1 MARSD
6 ILDDLVHRG
15 VAQIIVRES
24 LAEKLRSRKPLRIKL
39 GIDPTAPFLHIG
51 HAVILRAMRKL
62 QDAGHTIIFLVG
74 DFTARIGDPSGKE
87 KARKPLTDKDITANM
102 KSYRT
107 QAGMIL
113 DLKKTEF
120 RYNSE
125 WWKNMDFAELFDILS
140 LFSVQRMLE
149 RDMFQLRI
157 KKDRPIWIHEL
168 LYPVMQGYDSV
179 ALKADV
185 ELGGTDQTFNLLAG
199 RVVQP
204 RYGQV
209 AQDVITFDLLEGL
222 DGKDKMS
229 MSIGNTINLTDTAEE
244 MYGKTMSV
252 PDSLIL
258 KYFRLCTDVP
268 EDEVKQLEQDM
279 KKGAN
284 PKTIK
289 ERLAGELVTLYHG
302 KAKADK
308 AHIAFQNVYGK
319 KGTPDKVDT
328 VTSEPLNVTSA
339 VAKLFSVSKTEARR
353 LVMQKSV
360 HVNDVLVTDPNAD
373 AKEGVYKKGRFFK
386 KLKLKK

>member
-6 ILDDLVHRG
+6 ILDDLEHRG

-102 KSYRT
+102 KSYRA

-229 MSIGNTINLTDTAEE
+229 MSIGNTINLTDTPEE

-258 KYFRLCTDVP
+258 KYFTLCTDVP
-268 EDEVKQLEQDM
+268 EDDIKQFEQDM

-302 KAKADK
+302 RAQAEK
-308 AHIAFQNVYGK
+308 AHTAFQKVFGK
-319 KGTPDKVDT
+319 KGTPDKIDT

-360 HVNDVLVTDPNAD
+360 YADDVLISDPNAD
-373 AKEGVYKKGRFFK
+373 AKEGVYKKGRYFK